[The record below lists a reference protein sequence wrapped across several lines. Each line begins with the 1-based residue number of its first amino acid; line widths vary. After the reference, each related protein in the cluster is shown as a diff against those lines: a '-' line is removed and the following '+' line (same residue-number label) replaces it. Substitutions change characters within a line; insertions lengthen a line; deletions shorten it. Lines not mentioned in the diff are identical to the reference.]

1 MIDGQRGQASV
12 ELVALLPVVAVL
24 ALALWQLAVAGY
36 GYWATG
42 GAARAAA
49 RAEAVGGDAEV
60 AARRALSASFERGLR
75 VRPGRDGA
83 VSVRV
88 AVPLVVGGGSLLHVE
103 SRARLPPQG
112 R

>member
-1 MIDGQRGQASV
+1 VVDDQRGQASV
-12 ELVALLPVVAVL
+12 ELVAILPLVAVL
-24 ALALWQLAVAGY
+24 TVVLWQLAVAGY

-49 RAEAVGGDAEV
+49 RAEAVGGDADA
-60 AARRALSASFERGLR
+60 AARRALSDPFERGLK
-75 VRPGRDGA
+75 VRPGRDGE

-88 AVPLVVGGGSLLHVE
+88 GVPLVVGGGSLLHVE